1 MPGWN
6 GSNRRDR
13 LPANWNKIRERIL
26 RRDNYECQQEN
37 PYGAKECPEPATDV
51 DHIIPGDDHSDV
63 NLQSLCDWHH
73 KQKSGAEGA
82 AAARARRQKID
93 RKFRRTEEHP
103 GLM

>member
-13 LPANWNKIRERIL
+13 LPANWPKL
-26 RRDNYECQQEN
+26 RMQRLEHDHFECQWEN
-37 PYGAKECPEPATDV
+37 PYGEKTCPEPATEV
-51 DHIIPGDDHSDV
+51 DHKNRGDDHSFD
-63 NLQSLCDWHH
+63 NLQSLCEYHH
-73 KQKSGAEGA
+73 GQKSGKEGA
-82 AAARARRQKID
+82 EAARARRQKID